1 MSKICLIGAGSTIF
15 AKRLLG
21 DILQTPGLQESEIVL
36 HDIDTERLKTS
47 AIVTKRII
55 ESLGLATSIFASQD
69 RKKALQ
75 GVDYVILMMQ
85 VGGYKPS
92 TVIDFEIPKK
102 YGLRQTIAD
111 TVGVGGIMR
120 ALRTVPVIKAILND
134 MEDVCPKAT
143 LLNYVNPMAMLCM
156 AINRLAP
163 ELPMVGLC
171 HSVQGTAKELAMD
184 LGEDISDINYFCAGI
199 NHMSFYLRFEKKVDG
214 VTEDLYPRLKKIAE
228 DGTMPDSN
236 RVRYEMLKRLGYFV
250 TESSEH
256 FAEYTP
262 WFIKRDRPELIR
274 QFNIPLNEYLRRC
287 EEQIAEWET
296 MKRELEDENK
306 PMEVC
311 QSHEYAAA
319 IINSLEN
326 DVPVLVNGN
335 VPNTGLISNLPQNS
349 VVEIPCHIDKNGIQP
364 MYIGEL
370 PLQLSA
376 LIMTNINVHQ
386 LAVEAALTGKKEHVY
401 HAAMLDPHTAAELSL
416 EEICNMVDE
425 MLDAHGNWIPQ
436 FN

>member
-47 AIVTKRII
+47 AIVTKRIF

-228 DGTMPDSN
+228 DGTMPDGN

>member
-228 DGTMPDSN
+228 DGTMPDGN

>member
-75 GVDYVILMMQ
+75 GVAYVLLMMQ

-228 DGTMPDSN
+228 DGTMPDGN

-364 MYIGEL
+364 MYIGKL

>member
-156 AINRLAP
+156 AINRLCRKLESLRYQSVAV
-163 ELPMVGLC
+163 LFRVG
-171 HSVQGTAKELAMD
+171 HNFVPD
-184 LGEDISDINYFCAGI
+184 
-199 NHMSFYLRFEKKVDG
+199 
-214 VTEDLYPRLKKIAE
+214 VT
-228 DGTMPDSN
+228 
-236 RVRYEMLKRLGYFV
+236 
-250 TESSEH
+250 
-256 FAEYTP
+256 
-262 WFIKRDRPELIR
+262 
-274 QFNIPLNEYLRRC
+274 
-287 EEQIAEWET
+287 
-296 MKRELEDENK
+296 
-306 PMEVC
+306 
-311 QSHEYAAA
+311 
-319 IINSLEN
+319 
-326 DVPVLVNGN
+326 
-335 VPNTGLISNLPQNS
+335 
-349 VVEIPCHIDKNGIQP
+349 
-364 MYIGEL
+364 
-370 PLQLSA
+370 
-376 LIMTNINVHQ
+376 
-386 LAVEAALTGKKEHVY
+386 
-401 HAAMLDPHTAAELSL
+401 
-416 EEICNMVDE
+416 
-425 MLDAHGNWIPQ
+425 
-436 FN
+436 

>member
-1 MSKICLIGAGSTIF
+1 
-15 AKRLLG
+15 
-21 DILQTPGLQESEIVL
+21 
-36 HDIDTERLKTS
+36 
-47 AIVTKRII
+47 
-55 ESLGLATSIFASQD
+55 
-69 RKKALQ
+69 
-75 GVDYVILMMQ
+75 
-85 VGGYKPS
+85 
-92 TVIDFEIPKK
+92 
-102 YGLRQTIAD
+102 
-111 TVGVGGIMR
+111 
-120 ALRTVPVIKAILND
+120 
-134 MEDVCPKAT
+134 
-143 LLNYVNPMAMLCM
+143 
-156 AINRLAP
+156 
-163 ELPMVGLC
+163 
-171 HSVQGTAKELAMD
+171 
-184 LGEDISDINYFCAGI
+184 
-199 NHMSFYLRFEKKVDG
+199 
-214 VTEDLYPRLKKIAE
+214 
-228 DGTMPDSN
+228 MPDGN

-416 EEICNMVDE
+416 EEICNMVVE

>member
-228 DGTMPDSN
+228 DGTMPDGN
-236 RVRYEMLKRLGYFV
+236 RVRYEMLKSLGYFV

>member
-55 ESLGLATSIFASQD
+55 ESLELATSIFASQD

-228 DGTMPDSN
+228 DGTMPDGN

>member
-184 LGEDISDINYFCAGI
+184 LGEDISNINYFCAGI

-214 VTEDLYPRLKKIAE
+214 ATEDLYPRLKKIAE

-364 MYIGEL
+364 MYVGEL

>member
-1 MSKICLIGAGSTIF
+1 MSI
-15 AKRLLG
+15 LL
-21 DILQTPGLQESEIVL
+21 S
-36 HDIDTERLKTS
+36 
-47 AIVTKRII
+47 
-55 ESLGLATSIFASQD
+55 
-69 RKKALQ
+69 
-75 GVDYVILMMQ
+75 
-85 VGGYKPS
+85 
-92 TVIDFEIPKK
+92 
-102 YGLRQTIAD
+102 
-111 TVGVGGIMR
+111 
-120 ALRTVPVIKAILND
+120 
-134 MEDVCPKAT
+134 
-143 LLNYVNPMAMLCM
+143 
-156 AINRLAP
+156 
-163 ELPMVGLC
+163 
-171 HSVQGTAKELAMD
+171 
-184 LGEDISDINYFCAGI
+184 
-199 NHMSFYLRFEKKVDG
+199 
-214 VTEDLYPRLKKIAE
+214 
-228 DGTMPDSN
+228 
-236 RVRYEMLKRLGYFV
+236 
-250 TESSEH
+250 
-256 FAEYTP
+256 TP